1 MRSMTVRFSEEQY
14 EELQVQALIEDRPM
28 VQIIRAGVQV
38 YMDERLSALGQVKQA
53 IAQARSREPV
63 SPERALRMAERAA
76 ELDDSEGL
84 GEVRV
89 VRRRATGSRRAPR
102 KKTAKASGS

>member
-1 MRSMTVRFSEEQY
+1 MRSMTVRLSEEQY
-14 EELQVQALIEDRPM
+14 EELQVAALIEERPM
-28 VQIIRAGVQV
+28 ADIIRDGVQE
-38 YMDERLSALGQVKQA
+38 YMDQRLPALDRVKQA
-53 IAQARSREPV
+53 VARARSREPV
-63 SPERALRMAERAA
+63 PLERALKMAERAA

-89 VRRRATGSRRAPR
+89 VRRRATGSRRAPG

>member
-1 MRSMTVRFSEEQY
+1 MTVRFSEEQY
-14 EELQVQALIEDRPM
+14 EELQVVALIEERAMAD
-28 VQIIRAGVQV
+28 IIRDGVQE
-38 YMDERLSALGQVKQA
+38 YMDEKHSALDRVKQA
-53 IAQARSREPV
+53 VAKARSRGPV
-63 SPERALRMAERAA
+63 SPERALKMAERAA

-102 KKTAKASGS
+102 EKTAKASAS